1 MLSLGKIF
9 LLWSYLQINRTFEK
23 VVNSNWVFRIKRWK
37 KMSSEEKMNRLW
49 LLFRLMIIVMIVN
62 MVFELYKNYVLLSN
76 IGSLTGII

>member
-1 MLSLGKIF
+1 
-9 LLWSYLQINRTFEK
+9 
-23 VVNSNWVFRIKRWK
+23 
-37 KMSSEEKMNRLW
+37 MNRLW